1 MPVSKT
7 DRERLKAMLAQNG
20 MSSAVYRKMTTPTL
34 KRRMFK
40 IAMNRSPDNEATPWA
55 VEISSEDRAK
65 IQEAWIDRI

>member
-1 MPVSKT
+1 MPVSKM

-40 IAMNRSPDNEATPWA
+40 IAMNRDPSNQATPFA
-55 VEISSEDRAK
+55 TKISEQDKAK